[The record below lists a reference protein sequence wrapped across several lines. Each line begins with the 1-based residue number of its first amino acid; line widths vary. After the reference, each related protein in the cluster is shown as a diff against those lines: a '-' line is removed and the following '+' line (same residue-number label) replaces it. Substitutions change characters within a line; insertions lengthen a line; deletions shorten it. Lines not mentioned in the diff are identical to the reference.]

1 MARFGRMFEV
11 KGEMKDIKEVV
22 PDDKKTGG
30 KTSKVID
37 EELENEGN
45 KVGFDDVD
53 IEDVLDEKETKTEK
67 PISEEFKAKNAVVE
81 SEINQYYNYDISD
94 KDMQAYLTSKITEI
108 YGEQLQHYN
117 LASASEMVDAFMQS
131 NEFDGVKSYRDL
143 TQSIEDTISIM
154 RTNEQKNHNKTAEK
168 TTSKTEEKTT
178 EVKGLDA
185 LSEEDT
191 KKIVLAFRS
200 MSNQGELSA
209 NAYISSQAKKLGVD
223 KKELTT
229 FIQEKGKEEIS
240 SPDKVLHYHRTSM
253 ESFKKIMETG
263 YLLNRKNMQLNGI
276 DISTLKGS
284 SSANIQFSRDVYDEE
299 GKIQSS
305 GFDIEDNLGAASADV
320 VFVMGPELMKEDT
333 YNCLGMYPTVEKADI
348 QQCCATILAKNPE
361 IQMQIENILRNK
373 NMSIKTILK
382 DEFNKD
388 TVLKELNKSD
398 IEKEP
403 EETGATLHSVNGQAI
418 NREETGAI
426 LHSINGINIK
436 DSAIEATEIH
446 TKNKVMEDATN
457 RVVQRQKERSKQT
470 QQLDKTDNGIDR

>member
-11 KGEMKDIKEVV
+11 KGEMQDIKEIV

-37 EELENEGN
+37 EELDNEGN

-53 IEDVLDEKETKTEK
+53 IEDVLDEKEPEIEK
-67 PISEEFKAKNAVVE
+67 PISEEFKAKNAIVE

-94 KDMQAYLTSKITEI
+94 KDMQAYITSKIAEI

-117 LASASEMVDAFMQS
+117 LASASEMVEAFMQS
-131 NEFDGVKSYRDL
+131 NEFDGVGSYRDL
-143 TQSIEDTISIM
+143 TQSIEETISIM
-154 RTNEQKNHNKTAEK
+154 RTNEQKSHNKTAEK
-168 TTSKTEEKTT
+168 STSKTEEKTT
-178 EVKGLDA
+178 EVKGIEA
-185 LSEEDT
+185 LSEEET
-191 KKIVLAFRS
+191 KKMVSAYKS

-209 NAYISSQAKKLGVD
+209 NAYISSQAKKIGID

-276 DISTLKGS
+276 DTSSLKGS
-284 SSANIQFSRDVYDEE
+284 SSANIQFSRDVYDEAGE
-299 GKIQSS
+299 LQSS
-305 GFDIEDNLGAASADV
+305 GFDIENNLGASSADV
-320 VFVMGPELMKEDT
+320 VFVMSPELMKEDT

-348 QQCCATILAKNPE
+348 QQCCATILAKDPE
-361 IQMQIENILRNK
+361 IQMQIESILKNK
-373 NMSIKTILK
+373 NIPIKTILQ
-382 DEFNKD
+382 DEFSRD
-388 TVLKELNKSD
+388 TVLQEINKTD

-403 EETGATLHSVNGQAI
+403 EETGAILHSANGQVI
-418 NREETGAI
+418 NREETGAVLKSVNGRDI
-426 LHSINGINIK
+426 LSSAIQATEETTRTDSIN
-436 DSAIEATEIH
+436 DQR
-446 TKNKVMEDATN
+446 NKI
-457 RVVQRQKERSKQT
+457 VQLQKERTQT
-470 QQLDKTDNGIDR
+470 LENKDMSRD